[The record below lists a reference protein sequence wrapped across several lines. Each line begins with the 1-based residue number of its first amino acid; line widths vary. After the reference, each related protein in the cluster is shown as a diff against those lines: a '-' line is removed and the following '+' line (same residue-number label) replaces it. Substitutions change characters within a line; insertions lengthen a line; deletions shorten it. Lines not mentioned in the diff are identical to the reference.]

1 MTIIKLIDD
10 LAMSINNLRATYN
23 NLALLDIYY
32 DQEHIDIMLS
42 EFIGRYDLIL
52 TETQKDYIRRL

>member
-10 LAMSINNLRATYN
+10 LAMAINNLRDTYN

-42 EFIGRYDLIL
+42 EFIARYDLIL

>member
-10 LAMSINNLRATYN
+10 LAMAINNLRDTYN